1 MLAEAGSGTSIHNH
15 RWMLY
20 DQIIVSH
27 NLVPSWPGLKG
38 FRVVRLDKMHY
49 GEIFRRNFMLRK
61 GAPRRSY
68 YGNTF
73 DNGYSDHLP
82 VLIKIDKR

>member
-1 MLAEAGSGTSIHNH
+1 
-15 RWMLY
+15 MLY
-20 DQIIVSH
+20 DNIIVSH
-27 NLVPSWPGLKG
+27 NMLPTWPDLKG
-38 FRVVRLDKMHY
+38 FRLVRFDSKNHY

-82 VLIKIDKR
+82 VLIKMDRR

>member
-1 MLAEAGSGTSIHNH
+1 
-15 RWMLY
+15 
-20 DQIIVSH
+20 
-27 NLVPSWPGLKG
+27 
-38 FRVVRLDKMHY
+38 
-49 GEIFRRNFMLRK
+49 MLRK

-82 VLIKIDKR
+82 VLIKIDRR